1 MDVGPSLLLGLA
13 LLATAA
19 LPVWPYSR
27 SWDLRPLTG
36 FTLIMGLALALTIT
50 GRL

>member
-1 MDVGPSLLLGLA
+1 MDVGPPLLLGLA

-27 SWDLRPLTG
+27 GWDLRPLTG
-36 FTLIMGLALALTIT
+36 FTLIMGLALALMLT